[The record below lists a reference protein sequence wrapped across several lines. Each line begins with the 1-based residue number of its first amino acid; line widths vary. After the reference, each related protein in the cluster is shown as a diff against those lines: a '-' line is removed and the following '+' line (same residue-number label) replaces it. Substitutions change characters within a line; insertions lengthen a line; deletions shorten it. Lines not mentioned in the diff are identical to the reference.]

1 MKKAQLLSVTFTV
14 IGILI
19 FVGAILFCLTFLNS
33 APILVSTPENALVCA
48 QSLMEALDNADYET
62 ASAYLQGQPDLGL
75 DRVPKEE
82 VGKLLWDAFT
92 QSFQYE
98 FVGQCYTTPSGVT
111 QMVMI
116 TTLDLQKLSSQLPAK
131 MEQLLEEQLD
141 NGGMMSQFYDAEGN
155 FRQDLIQELLV
166 QAATQLIA
174 DDPAT
179 VTRGISLNLVYQDDA
194 WAVILDRSLLAA
206 ISGGIAG

>member
-1 MKKAQLLSVTFTV
+1 MKKTQLLSVTFTV

-33 APILVSTPENALVCA
+33 APIMVSTPENALVCA

-111 QMVMI
+111 QMVII

-131 MEQLLEEQLD
+131 MEQLLEELPGLD
-141 NGGMMSQFYDAEGN
+141 CSFCGSPNCRTF
-155 FRQDLIQELLV
+155 
-166 QAATQLIA
+166 A
-174 DDPAT
+174 DD
-179 VTRGISLNLVYQDDA
+179 VVRGYAKKEDCV
-194 WAVILDRSLLAA
+194 VIMRRKMDKIKSALE
-206 ISGGIAG
+206 

>member
-1 MKKAQLLSVTFTV
+1 MKKTQLLSVTFTV

-33 APILVSTPENALVCA
+33 APIMVSTPENALVCA

-111 QMVMI
+111 QMVII

-155 FRQDLIQELLV
+155 FRQDLI
-166 QAATQLIA
+166 
-174 DDPAT
+174 PAT